1 MIFTTSR
8 YNDGPLVDIEDYR
21 ESEVRKTVYRKWPTS
36 VSDFSVYVW
45 QDGDRMDLIALKFY
59 GRPEVWWQIM
69 DYNPE
74 IVDPTS
80 IQTGTEIRL
89 PS

>member
-8 YNDGPLVDIEDYR
+8 YNNGPLVDVVDYKND
-21 ESEVRKTVYRKWPTS
+21 VTRKTVYRKWPTS
-36 VSDFSVYVW
+36 VTSFSIYVW
-45 QDGDRMDLIALKFY
+45 QDGDRLDLVANRFY
-59 GRPEVWWQIM
+59 NRPEVWWQIM

-80 IQTGTEIRL
+80 IQPGTEIRL